1 MDDSGLQKRIKGL
14 LKEKNAIL
22 LVHYYQRGEVQEI
35 ADLLGDSFAL
45 SVEAAKTDA
54 DIIVFA
60 GVHFMAESAC
70 ILSPQ
75 KKVLLPRPDAG
86 CPLADMVK
94 PGELAAFKRENPGVE
109 VVSYVNSSAAV
120 KAQSDICCTSSNVVK
135 VVNSLKGDRVLM
147 VPDGNLARYAARFTS
162 KEVIPWNGYCPVHHL
177 VTADEVRAVKA
188 KHPQAVFACH
198 PECNE
203 EVVALA
209 DYVGSTAGI
218 IQYAKETKASEII
231 VGTEQGILYP
241 LKKASPEKT
250 FIPASDKMICET
262 MKLTTLEDIYRV
274 LDRMENIVT
283 VQENVRIPAA
293 LALRRM
299 LEASK

>member
-1 MDDSGLQKRIKGL
+1 MEKGTLQKRIRGL

-45 SVEAAKTDA
+45 SVEAAKTGA

-75 KKVLLPRPDAG
+75 KTVLLPRPEAG
-86 CPLADMVK
+86 CPLADMIT
-94 PGELAAFKRENPGVE
+94 PGELAAFKKENPGVQ

-135 VVNSLKGDRVLM
+135 VINSLEGDRVLM
-147 VPDGNLARYAARFTS
+147 VPDGNLARYAAGFTR
-162 KEVIPWNGYCPVHHL
+162 KEVIPWKGYCPVHHL
-177 VTADEVRAVKA
+177 VTAEEVRAVKA

-198 PECNE
+198 PECNQ
-203 EVVALA
+203 EVTALA

-218 IQYAKETKASEII
+218 IQFAKETKASEII
-231 VGTEQGILYP
+231 VGTEQGIFFP
-241 LKKASPEKT
+241 LRKASPEKM

-274 LDRMENIVT
+274 LDRMENVVT
-283 VQENVRIPAA
+283 VPEDVRVPAS

-299 LEASK
+299 LEASE

>member
-1 MDDSGLQKRIKGL
+1 MDKMILQDRIKEL

-22 LVHYYQRGEVQEI
+22 LVHYYQRGEIQEI

-45 SVEAAKTDA
+45 SVEAAKTSA
-54 DIIVFA
+54 DVIVFA
-60 GVHFMAESAC
+60 GVHFMAESAY

-86 CPLADMVK
+86 CPLADMIT
-94 PGELAAFKRENPGVE
+94 PGELIDFKKENPGVP

-120 KAQSDICCTSSNVVK
+120 KALSDICCTSSNVVK
-135 VVNSLKGDRVLM
+135 VINSLPGDRVLM
-147 VPDGNLARYAARFTS
+147 VPDGNLARYAAKFTK
-162 KEVIPWNGYCPVHHL
+162 KEVIPWKGYCPVHHL
-177 VTADEVRAVKA
+177 VTAEEVRAVKA
-188 KHPQAVFACH
+188 RYPQAVLAVH
-198 PECNE
+198 PECNQ
-203 EVVALA
+203 EVTALA

-218 IQYAKETKASEII
+218 IKFAKETKASEII
-231 VGTEQGILYP
+231 IGTEQGIFYP
-241 LKKASPEKT
+241 LKKANPEKT

-274 LDRMENIVT
+274 LDRMENVIT
-283 VQENVRIPAA
+283 VPEDVRVPAS

-299 LEASK
+299 LEAS

>member
-1 MDDSGLQKRIKGL
+1 MENSELQKRIKGL
-14 LKEKNAIL
+14 LREKNAIL

-54 DIIVFA
+54 DVIVFA
-60 GVHFMAESAC
+60 GVHFMAESAY

-75 KKVLLPRPDAG
+75 KKVLLPRPEAG
-86 CPLADMVK
+86 CPLADMVT
-94 PGELAAFKRENPGVE
+94 PEEISAFRKENPGVQ

-135 VVNSLKGDRVLM
+135 VVNSLKADRVLM
-147 VPDGNLARYAARFTS
+147 VPDGNLARYAARFTQ
-162 KEVIPWNGYCPVHHL
+162 KEVIPWKGYCPVHHL
-177 VTADEVRAVKA
+177 VTAEEVLAVKA

-198 PECNE
+198 PECNQD
-203 EVVALA
+203 VVALA
-209 DYVGSTAGI
+209 DFVGSTAAI
-218 IQYAKETKASEII
+218 IRFATETKASEII
-231 VGTEQGILYP
+231 VGTEQGIFHA
-241 LKKASPEKT
+241 LKKANPEKT
-250 FIPASDKMICET
+250 FIAASDKMVCET

-274 LDRMENIVT
+274 LDRMENLIT
-283 VQENVRIPAA
+283 VPEEVRAPAA

-299 LEASK
+299 LEAS

>member
-1 MDDSGLQKRIKGL
+1 MDTGTLQNRIRSL

-45 SVEAAKTDA
+45 SVEAAKTKA

-60 GVHFMAESAC
+60 GVHFMAESAY

-75 KKVLLPRPDAG
+75 KKVLLPRPEAG
-86 CPLADMVK
+86 CPLADMITA
-94 PGELAAFKRENPGVE
+94 GELEAFKRENQGVP

-120 KAQSDICCTSSNVVK
+120 KAQSDICCTSSNAVK
-135 VVNSLKGDRVLM
+135 VINYLPGDKVLM
-147 VPDGNLARYAARFTS
+147 VPDGNLARFAAKFTS
-162 KEVIPWNGYCPVHHL
+162 KEVIPWKGYCPVHHL
-177 VTADEVRAVKA
+177 VTAEEVRAVKA
-188 KHPQAVFACH
+188 KHPQAVLAVH

-203 EVVALA
+203 GVTALA

-218 IQYAKETKASEII
+218 IQFARETKASEVII
-231 VGTEQGILYP
+231 GTEQGIFYP

-262 MKLTTLEDIYRV
+262 MKLTTLDDICRV
-274 LDRMENIVT
+274 LDRMENVIT
-283 VQENVRIPAA
+283 VPEDVRVPAS

-299 LEASK
+299 LEAS

>member
-1 MDDSGLQKRIKGL
+1 MTVEAMQKRIREL
-14 LKEKNAIL
+14 LKAKKAIL
-22 LVHYYQRGEVQEI
+22 LVHYYQRGEIQDI

-54 DIIVFA
+54 EVIVFA
-60 GVHFMAESAC
+60 GVHFMAESAH

-75 KKVLLPRPDAG
+75 KTTLLPRPEAG
-86 CPLADMVK
+86 CPLADMVSA
-94 PGELAAFKRENPGVE
+94 GEVAAFRRENPGAQ

-135 VVNSLKGDRVLM
+135 VINSLESNRVLM
-147 VPDGNLARYAARFTS
+147 VPDGNLARYAARFTN
-162 KEVIPWNGYCPVHHL
+162 KEVIPWKGYCPVHHL
-177 VTADEVRAVKA
+177 VSADEVQAVKA
-188 KHPQAVFACH
+188 KHPQAVFAAH
-198 PECNE
+198 PECNQ
-203 EVVALA
+203 EVLALA

-218 IQYAKETKASEII
+218 LQYARESKAKEII

-241 LKKASPEKT
+241 LRKASPEKT
-250 FIPASDKMICET
+250 FIPVSDKMICET

-274 LDRMENIVT
+274 LDRMENVVT
-283 VQENVRIPAA
+283 LPEEVRAPAS

-299 LEASK
+299 LEVS